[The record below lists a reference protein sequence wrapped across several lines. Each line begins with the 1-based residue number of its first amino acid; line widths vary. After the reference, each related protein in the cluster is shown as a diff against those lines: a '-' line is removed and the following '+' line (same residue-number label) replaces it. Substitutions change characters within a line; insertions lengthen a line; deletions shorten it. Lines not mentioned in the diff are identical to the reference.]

1 MNELQQIIQRSA
13 MQYSIARSLKRI
25 SETRDLVFSS
35 GEFVLRVRADCERMV
50 EELLAGEF
58 STVKDNISIILCK
71 GPEDKFNAEIH
82 WIMKNSF
89 VILVHLKSWAW
100 DPNFTERRTGLR
112 DLMRH
117 ELLHLEMKMGDEDP
131 AFKAELKRRDL

>member
-1 MNELQQIIQRSA
+1 MSELQQIIQWAA
-13 MQYSIARSLKRI
+13 MQHSIARSLKRI
-25 SETRDLVFSS
+25 SETHDLVFSS

-58 STVKDNISIILCK
+58 STVKENISIVLCK
-71 GPEDKFNAEIH
+71 GPGDKFKAQLN
-82 WIMKNSF
+82 WIMHGCF

-100 DPNFTERRTGLR
+100 EPGFSERRTGLR

-117 ELLHLEMKMGDEDP
+117 ELLHLEMKRGDEDP
-131 AFKAELKRRDL
+131 VFQAELKRRNL